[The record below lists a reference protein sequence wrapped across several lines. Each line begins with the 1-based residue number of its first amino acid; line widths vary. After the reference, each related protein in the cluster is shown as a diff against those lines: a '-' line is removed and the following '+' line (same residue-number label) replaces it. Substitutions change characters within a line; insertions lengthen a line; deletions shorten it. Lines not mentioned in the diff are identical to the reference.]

1 MSIPSVDQRFQIL
14 AVAALLCCVG
24 VSPVWASDE
33 QKPGGDRVL
42 GTSVGELVEK
52 VTGSIPGEAPISAA
66 EVVAA
71 QQFGQ
76 SLSIAE
82 WLGPMAPVALSPFF
96 GITCLSTLAMFG
108 GDWIAKGNPLLGENS
123 PMHNP
128 AVFWTFFTLTI
139 LTSLPRL
146 TKVSKPFAQAVDQ
159 LEAWSG
165 IVTMLVMKF
174 LLTNAGSDA
183 EPAMV
188 QAGVV
193 EFSSE
198 TLLMLAAVINIFVI
212 NAVKFFLEVLIWLT
226 PIPMLDALFEF
237 CNKTLCA
244 ALMALYA
251 WSPAI
256 ATGLNLAMFAVALCV
271 FGWMHRREIFFRHM
285 LFGMLRTWFGSGA
298 HRMPL
303 IAFPV
308 AAVGAI
314 PARARC
320 RLSKSSTGWTLT
332 FQPLLRARRVVDL
345 PAANTPQMVSGFL
358 TNSIR
363 FQSPAVELTF
373 AKCSPESLSALA
385 NQLQATVSGQPSA
398 SRMNATARAEF
409 G

>member
-1 MSIPSVDQRFQIL
+1 M
-14 AVAALLCCVG
+14 
-24 VSPVWASDE
+24 
-33 QKPGGDRVL
+33 GGE
-42 GTSVGELVEK
+42 S
-52 VTGSIPGEAPISAA
+52 PISAA
-66 EVVAA
+66 EVAAA

-96 GITCLSTLAMFG
+96 GITCLSALAMFG
-108 GDWIAKGNPLLGENS
+108 GDWIARGNPLLGENS
-123 PMHNP
+123 PLHNP
-128 AVFWTFFTLTI
+128 AVFWTFLTLTI

-174 LLTNAGSDA
+174 MLTEAGSDA
-183 EPAMV
+183 EPAVV
-188 QAGVV
+188 QAGLV

-212 NAVKFFLEVLIWLT
+212 NAVKFFFEVLIWLT

-237 CNKTLCA
+237 CNKALCA

-251 WSPAI
+251 WSPTI

-298 HRMPL
+298 HQLPL
-303 IAFPV
+303 LVFPT
-308 AAVGAI
+308 AAVGSI

-320 RLSKSSTGWTLT
+320 RLSKSSSGWTLT
-332 FQPLLRARRVVDL
+332 FQPLLKARRVVEL
-345 PAANTPQMVSGFL
+345 PAANTPQMESGFL

-363 FQSPAVELTF
+363 FPSPAVELTF
-373 AKCSPESLSALA
+373 AKCSSESLSVLA
-385 NQLQATVSGQPSA
+385 NQLQATISGQPSP
-398 SRMNATARAEF
+398 SRTNATARVRLAF
-409 G
+409 NKRTFVRHRVYPGGNRPLHYSNFPVQVVVHKPVNHRDKPGGGICLWVILRSA